1 MIFRANLEPC
11 LAACENPRFSIIEH
25 GFRPMSATIIDGK
38 AVAEELRN
46 SIKEAVQSRIN
57 QGFRPPGLAVILVG
71 EDPASQVYVRN
82 KKLACEKAGIVSFEH
97 TLPATASEEKLL
109 SIINALNNDPEVDG
123 ILVQL
128 PLPDHISEDRVIETI
143 SPDKDVDGFH
153 PYNVGRLM
161 VGKPT
166 FRPCTPQ
173 GVTRLLESTGMDIT
187 GMDAVVVGR
196 SNIVGRPMM
205 LELLAKNCTPR
216 ICHSKTRNLSG
227 QIQQADILVAAMG
240 KPGFIQGN
248 WIKPGAI
255 VIDVGINRLDDG
267 KLFGDV
273 DFDAAREVAGF
284 ITPVPGGVGPM
295 TIACLLKNTLQSA
308 ANRD

>member
-1 MIFRANLEPC
+1 
-11 LAACENPRFSIIEH
+11 
-25 GFRPMSATIIDGK
+25 MSATIINGK
-38 AVAEELRN
+38 AVAEQLKN
-46 SIKEAVQSRIN
+46 SIKEAVQSRT
-57 QGFRPPGLAVILVG
+57 GLGARAPGLAVILVG

-82 KKLACEKAGIVSFEH
+82 KKLACEAAGIVSFAH
-97 TLPATASEEKLL
+97 TLPAATSEESLL
-109 SIINALNNDPEVDG
+109 SIIGSLNDNPEVDG

-128 PLPDHISEDRVIETI
+128 PLPEHISEERVIETI

-161 VGKPT
+161 IGKPT

-173 GVTRLLESTGMDIT
+173 GVTRLLESIGLDIT

-196 SNIVGRPMM
+196 SNIVGRPMA

-216 ICHSKTRNLSG
+216 ICHSKSRNLSE
-227 QIQQADILVAAMG
+227 QIYQADILVAAMG
-240 KPGFIQGN
+240 KPGFIQGE

-255 VIDVGINRLDDG
+255 VIDVGINRLENG
-267 KLFGDV
+267 KLTGDV
-273 DFDAAREVAGF
+273 DFDAAREVAGY

-295 TIACLLKNTLQSA
+295 TIACLLNNTLQSA
-308 ANRD
+308 KNRE